1 VVRICR
7 RLGDNATILTMEWEL
22 ILPERLIPVDWD
34 QARFLDAVKEQL
46 IKDFEWDAERVA
58 AASIPLLQLLED
70 HISWNLERNATAVF
84 TSFYKL
90 DLGEQLV
97 RNILQDGDREEASKR
112 LAEKSLQRA
121 ALKVWTRWNYAS
133 P

>member
-1 VVRICR
+1 
-7 RLGDNATILTMEWEL
+7 MEWEL
-22 ILPERLIPVDWD
+22 ILPEREVPKGWD
-34 QARFLDAVKEQL
+34 RAQFLDAVKEQL

-58 AASIPLLQLLED
+58 AASISLLQLLED
-70 HISWNLERNATAVF
+70 HISWNLERNATTLF

-97 RNILQDGDREEASKR
+97 RNILQDGNREGAPKR

-121 ALKVWTRWNYAS
+121 ALKVWTRWNYQS
-133 P
+133 T